1 MTDSEKKKQDKGFFS
16 SKLGYNIRA
25 RKLDVII
32 IEKKKVCKITDCAA
46 AYDNGMEQKERRNRQ
61 VSRNPQKTRRRGT
74 QKSK

>member
-1 MTDSEKKKQDKGFFS
+1 MTDSDKKKQDKGFFP
-16 SKLGYNIRA
+16 SKLGYKIRA

-32 IEKKKVCKITDCAA
+32 IEKKVCKITDCAA